1 MAARAETR
9 WRMQCMA
16 FGCVVARACAIGPNA
31 GASMTTNSDLA
42 IHRDPHILESI
53 AVGHG
58 LELALA
64 LRP

>member
-16 FGCVVARACAIGPNA
+16 FGCVARACAIGPNA

-53 AVGHG
+53 AVGRSLG
-58 LELALA
+58 LALA
-64 LRP
+64 PRP